1 MHLPRYTMY
10 ACGSFFFP
18 LSELDG
24 EMDLCEYKHATD
36 YSLA

>member
-1 MHLPRYTMY
+1 MHVEV
-10 ACGSFFFP
+10 FFFP